1 MPATTETV
9 DGTSWLWSHIVW
21 RHWLREWKLT
31 TVLLLIIAL
40 GVAVFLSIRLANKAA
55 VSGFG
60 MFTESLS
67 GESDYQLRPS
77 AGLIPNRSLRDL
89 RSELGSLPV
98 GLFPVVETTGIIAG
112 GDQSLIRVIGLDLV
126 AMQNAVNYAGGVSG
140 PRSNAQGADG
150 GADFLDTD
158 RLVFSGDA
166 FSQSRGVSA
175 GDELTILFGDRE
187 ASVEVGGIL
196 PENPNLP
203 SIPENLILVDL
214 PSLQTMAGLSGL
226 SRIEVRFPMGAFR
239 SGIEFEA
246 YEILDAIAL
255 KNGWLLETPLQR
267 KESVTQ
273 MSAAFRLNL
282 TILSGLALLVG
293 TYLIMQAMEAA
304 VIKRRSEMAVLRS
317 LGVTPLE
324 IRKLWVYEGL
334 VLGVMGSVLGVVVG
348 VGLAQVMVGAI
359 GRTVNTLY
367 YETTSNA
374 IRIELGEILF
384 SMVFGVFAS
393 LVAVLI
399 PARDASLTPP
409 AQMMRQGAPEGGL
422 TLLRQRW
429 FGIAVIL
436 AGWASSLIPPY
447 VVENGPVVSI
457 GGYLAA
463 VLMVVGGSILI
474 GVFFNPVSRA
484 IRKLGG
490 RRKALSRYAA
500 SQIATPVGR
509 HLLTAAGL
517 AVAIGMSAAMGI
529 LVASFEGTLTAWIK
543 QILKADLYISGGGNS
558 SVDHQSS
565 LAFDTWQRIEK
576 MPGVSG
582 VDVLRQYRFNLDGK
596 DTVLGASDYN
606 DDPDRTLQM
615 IWLDAPGDKSEKNL
629 LKLSGDETPAWISES
644 FSRRFAVR
652 KGDSVTLPSPD
663 GPQALRITG
672 LYADYGNEAGMVVV
686 HRKFTADWFSDD
698 SITNMALYLESGSDP
713 EELAETIRSAFPS
726 LKVQTNKRLREDSL
740 RIFHE
745 TFAVTYALEGI
756 AVLIAV
762 SGLGLALAGLLID
775 RREELTTLKS
785 LGSTRKEIAGGA
797 MLEGLGIAVVGLIG
811 GFLISFALGWV
822 LIDVINPQSF
832 GWTLTHRIPWSMFV
846 MLALITLMTAAAVA
860 YLVGYRNAVVK
871 SDQED

>member
-1 MPATTETV
+1 MPATTETANE
-9 DGTSWLWSHIVW
+9 TSWLWSRIGW

-60 MFTESLS
+60 IFTESLS

-77 AGLIPNRSLRDL
+77 AGLISNRSLRDV
-89 RSELGSLPV
+89 RRELGSLPV

-112 GDQSLIRVIGLDLV
+112 SDERLVRVVGLDLV

-140 PRSNAQGADG
+140 PQSNAQRESG
-150 GADFLDTD
+150 GASFLNTD

-166 FSQSRGVSA
+166 FSQSRGVSV
-175 GDELTILFGDRE
+175 GDKLTLLFGDRE
-187 ASVEVGGIL
+187 VPVEIGGIL

-214 PSLQTMAGLSGL
+214 PSLQIMAGLSGV
-226 SRIEVRFPMGAFR
+226 SRIEVRFPEGAFR
-239 SGIEFEA
+239 TATEFDA
-246 YEILDAIAL
+246 SEILGAIAV
-255 KNGWLLETPLQR
+255 KNGWLLETPEQR

-304 VIKRRSEMAVLRS
+304 VIKRRPEMAVLRS

-324 IRKLWVYEGL
+324 IKKSWVFEGL
-334 VLGVMGSVLGVVVG
+334 VLGVMGSVLGVLIG

-374 IRIELGEILF
+374 IRLELGEILF
-384 SMVFGVFAS
+384 SVGFGVFAS

-399 PARDASLTPP
+399 PARDAAQTPP
-409 AQMMRQGAPEGGL
+409 AQMMRQGAPQGGL
-422 TLLRQRW
+422 ALLRQRW
-429 FGIAVIL
+429 LGIALIL
-436 AGWASSLIPPY
+436 AGGASSLIPPW
-447 VVENGPVVSI
+447 VVKNGPAVPA

-463 VLMVVGGSILI
+463 VFMVVGGSILS
-474 GVFFNPVSRA
+474 GVFFPLVSRS
-484 IRKLGG
+484 IRKVGG
-490 RRKALSRYAA
+490 RQKALSRYAA
-500 SQIATPVGR
+500 SQIARPAGR

-543 QILKADLYISGGGNS
+543 QILKADLYVSGGGNS
-558 SVDHQSS
+558 SVDNRSS
-565 LAFDTWQRIEK
+565 LASDTWQRIEK

-582 VDVLRQYRFNLDGK
+582 VDVLRQYRFTLDGK

-615 IWLDAPGDKSEKNL
+615 IWLDAPRDKSEKNL
-629 LKLSGDETPAWISES
+629 LKLLGDETPAWISES
-644 FSRRFAVR
+644 FSRRFAVT
-652 KGDSVTLPSPD
+652 KGDSLRLPTPA
-663 GPQALRITG
+663 GPKALNITG

-686 HRKFTADWFSDD
+686 HRNFTEDWFSDD
-698 SITNMALYLESGSDP
+698 SITNMALYLEVGSDP
-713 EELAETIRSAFPS
+713 EELAKTIRSAFPS

-740 RIFHE
+740 RIFHQ

-762 SGLGLALAGLLID
+762 SGLGLALAGLLIE
-775 RREELTTLKS
+775 RKEELITLKS
-785 LGSTRKEIAGGA
+785 LGSTRKEIASGA
-797 MLEGLGIAVVGLIG
+797 MLEGLGIAVAGLIG

-822 LIDVINPQSF
+822 LIEVINPQSF
-832 GWTLTHRIPWSMFV
+832 GWTLTYQVPWSMFV
-846 MLALITLMTAAAVA
+846 MVALITLVTAGAVA
-860 YLVGYRNAVVK
+860 YLVGYRNAEVK